1 MFLLNATQT
10 TLATILL
17 LLPGWQIQELQV
29 APENGF
35 DFAFKEPK
43 PVKISKVNP
52 KEALVKAWLPS
63 EPL

>member
-1 MFLLNATQT
+1 
-10 TLATILL
+10 L

-29 APENGF
+29 APENGY

-43 PVKISKVNP
+43 PVKTSKVNS